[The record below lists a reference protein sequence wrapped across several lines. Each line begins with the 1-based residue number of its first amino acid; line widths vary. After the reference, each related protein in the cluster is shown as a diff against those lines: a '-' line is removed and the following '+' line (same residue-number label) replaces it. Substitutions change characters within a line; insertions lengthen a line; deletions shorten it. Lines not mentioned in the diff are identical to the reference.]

1 MSKAAL
7 KITIIGGGSTYTPEI
22 IEGFI
27 NRLDEL
33 PVKELWLVD
42 CEAGWE
48 KTQVVAALVRR
59 MVAKVGNPF
68 TVHLTLDRQAALAD
82 ADYVCTQFRVGLIPA
97 RINDERTALKYD
109 MIGQETNGV
118 GGFAKAQRTI
128 PVILDIC
135 REMERLCPDAWLIN
149 FTNPSGMVT
158 EAVLK
163 HTQIKVVGLCNVPV
177 LTEKGVEEMLEAKPG
192 ECQIQVA
199 GLNHFIYVRHAWHQ
213 GQDKLPELLERV
225 AQDPGALRPK
235 NIPPFKWD
243 PDQVKNL
250 GVIPCCYH
258 RYYYLPDDIM
268 QHELEHERREG
279 TRGEVVARLEEQLL
293 ERYKDPNLDIK
304 PPELA
309 QRGGTYYS
317 DAACE
322 LISAIHNDKRTIMHV
337 NVRNN
342 GAIKELPA
350 DCAVEVSCV
359 ITGNGPVPLNVEP
372 FANPAIVGLLRL
384 MKAFEELT
392 VAAAVTGDYG
402 TALQALTLNPMVRK
416 GPVTRQVL
424 DELLEINAPYLP
436 QYAHLRR

>member
-1 MSKAAL
+1 MKDAL
-7 KITIIGGGSTYTPEI
+7 KIAIIGGGSTYTPEI
-22 IEGFI
+22 IEGFL
-27 NRLDEL
+27 NRLDQL
-33 PVKELWLVD
+33 PIKELWLVD

-48 KTQVVAALVRR
+48 KAQVVADLARR
-59 MVAKVGNPF
+59 MIRRAGDPF
-68 TVHLTLDRQAALAD
+68 SLTLTLDRAAALRG

-135 REMERLCPDAWLIN
+135 RQMEALCPEAWLIN

-163 HTQIKVVGLCNVPV
+163 HSKIKVVGLCNVPV
-177 LTEKGVEEMLEAKPG
+177 LTEKGVEQMLQVAPG
-192 ECQIQVA
+192 QCQIQVA
-199 GLNHFIYVRHAWHQ
+199 GLNHFIYIRHAWLN
-213 GQDKLPELLERV
+213 GQDKLPELLARV
-225 AQDPGALRPK
+225 AEDPDALRPK

-243 PDQVKNL
+243 PDQLKNL

-258 RYYYLPDDIM
+258 RYYYLPDEIM
-268 QHELEHERREG
+268 QHELEHEKREG

-293 ERYKDPNLDIK
+293 ARYRDPNLDIK

-309 QRGGTYYS
+309 QRGGAYYS

-392 VAAAVTGDYG
+392 VEAAVTGDYG

-424 DELLEINAPYLP
+424 DDLLASNAAYLP
-436 QYAHLRR
+436 QYAQLRR